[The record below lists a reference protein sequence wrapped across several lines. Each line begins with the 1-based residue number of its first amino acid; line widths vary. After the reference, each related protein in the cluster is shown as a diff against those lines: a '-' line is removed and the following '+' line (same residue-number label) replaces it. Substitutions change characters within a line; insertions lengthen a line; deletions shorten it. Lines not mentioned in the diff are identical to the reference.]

1 MRQLTEQYRAKDR
14 EMQEY
19 QRKHNIQLRSDGGSS
34 PAAESGSG
42 GGSGGARG
50 KAGGAG
56 VLA

>member
-14 EMQEY
+14 EVQEY

-34 PAAESGSG
+34 PAAEGGSG